1 MTVMRRSHL
10 LPVRCLSLFAV
21 MLAAC
26 GSPITTDMGAIP
38 KTGDDMAH
46 KNGPNDERAS
56 IEAVLRRYEAALN
69 AGDGAAAVAVYADD
83 AVFMAQHRAPA
94 KGLSAIRHAY
104 DEIFAGIRLHVAFGI
119 DEVDVTGD
127 TAWARTHSSGE
138 TEIRAT
144 GAKIPERNS
153 ELFIFRR
160 QPDGAWRIARYLFAT
175 QNPPQR

>member
-1 MTVMRRSHL
+1 MV
-10 LPVRCLSLFAV
+10 
-21 MLAAC
+21 
-26 GSPITTDMGAIP
+26 
-38 KTGDDMAH
+38 H

-69 AGDGAAAVAVYADD
+69 SADSVAAVEVYGDE

-94 KGLSAIRHAY
+94 KGLSAIRQAY
-104 DEIFAGIRLHVAFGI
+104 DEIFAAIRLHVAFGI

-144 GAKIPERNS
+144 GAKISERNS

>member
-1 MTVMRRSHL
+1 MAPVRRSYL
-10 LPVRCLSLFAV
+10 FPVRCLPLIAV

-26 GSPITTDMGAIP
+26 GSSNTTGMGATP
-38 KTGDDMAH
+38 KTGDDMVH

-69 AGDGAAAVAVYADD
+69 AADSAAAVEVYGDD

-94 KGLSAIRHAY
+94 KGLSAIRQAY
-104 DEIFAGIRLHVAFGI
+104 DEIFAAIRLQVAFGI

>member
-1 MTVMRRSHL
+1 MRRFYL
-10 LPVRCLSLFAV
+10 LPMRCLPLLTV

-26 GSPITTDMGAIP
+26 WSSAPAGTEATPRTGADMVQ
-38 KTGDDMAH
+38 
-46 KNGPNDERAS
+46 KNRPNDERAS
-56 IEAVLRRYEAALN
+56 IEAVLRGYEAALN
-69 AGDGAAAVAVYADD
+69 AGDSAAAVEVYADD

-94 KGLSAIRHAY
+94 KGRSAIRQAY
-104 DEIFAGIRLHVAFGI
+104 DEIFAAIRLNVAFGV

-138 TEIRAT
+138 TEIRGT
-144 GAKIPERNS
+144 GAKSSERNS

-160 QPDGAWRIARYLFAT
+160 QPDGRWRIARYLFAT